1 MSSEGRLTLK
11 GRFKYGLG
19 YVVNLP
25 ENFTLAGQTYV
36 PTVTSFFMP
45 DHPPKLEYVEKKSL
59 IELDSRELLHVRA
72 ENVKSLLLEG
82 VRIPPLLLPQAL
94 VVEDIPADWD
104 RLLTDLQAG
113 AEELQSL
120 AKGHKA
126 LAPFLRE
133 PFAEKQLFPAPTQK
147 NKALAVSL
155 PLSFRRDKEAGALE
169 LIRVSPDEEGGPAAT
184 DPRVFRI
191 TDLGLT
197 YKSGAN
203 QLLLWATS
211 LKNAAPLAGVQVVG
225 LTKDME
231 AFPLGQTDQDGIFI
245 FQPKE
250 LEGLNLKTLG
260 KFQPVKRRV
269 EQGQLVCLLA
279 GTAKDI
285 SYILLK
291 PADSLKPQGIWQ
303 VRTGEQVRCL
313 KGEVF
318 TERGVYR
325 PGETVHFKGLV
336 REYRTGHILSPQGEV
351 CTFEITSP
359 KGEKVYS
366 GEGALS
372 DFGGTAAEVAT
383 AGYWPLGTYT
393 LKMAYGPIEE
403 AKPSPSPKAQPRSED
418 EDDNSNGNDHGNNG
432 DSTAEAPKNE
442 ASCTFQIQEF
452 KPPRHFVEIDFKR
465 LTRSETGYVNLKREQ
480 EFVRIGLTGA
490 YYAGGPV
497 KHGQVRWKVH
507 KAKTSYQVPGYDNF
521 VFGYSREEPGE
532 LIESGQALLDEK
544 GRTELEFPLDR
555 QVLAGESGYLVIA
568 TVVDFDGR
576 AASDSKSYQVE
587 PDYLV
592 GFSSHPEEVRP
603 EEEQVVKV
611 VAVTK
616 DGKKVTQGQ
625 IRAEVLERSYSY
637 VPKRNEQGD
646 LYWSDQE
653 SWRKI
658 YATDLPLEKG
668 EASFKFGFGW
678 YGRYRVAFTYTD
690 ERGRSFASATA
701 YQVESVGGRYAE
713 AEGKEQAY
721 QILPLSA
728 DRPAYEPGQTA
739 KISLRP
745 KRPVSCYLV
754 TLEQNG
760 LLQHRVV
767 QAQKELKDLEI
778 PIQGEYA
785 PNVYVS
791 VLAITPRGDFPVF
804 SGRYDTEAP
813 GFFWG
818 NLNLPVR
825 LEVEQLQV
833 QISPAIKELRAEP
846 GANFTLDFVVHNK
859 KGQGIEAEMAVAVV
873 DEAVLAL
880 TGFKTPT
887 LDRLTRFDGPLGVF
901 TGDLRAFLLNQTP
914 FYLARN
920 DILTGGGG
928 LNAAMLAKLRKRFE
942 PVAFFNPAV
951 RTGPDGRAQVTFTLP
966 DNMTSYRI
974 YAVTADRGSGFA
986 SPERQLVAT
995 KDFYV
1000 EPGMP
1005 GFFNQGDKF
1014 RFQVA
1019 AFNNTSATGPVKFK
1033 ATAEGGLALKAEEP
1047 KQPLQAKD
1055 SMKLNVSG
1063 EATQAGPATA
1073 RFGAEFQ
1080 GRADAAELKLEINSG
1095 HVRDT
1100 SVFSGSVSGP
1110 SQIKVTLP
1118 PYLTGD
1124 WAQKLNPGE
1133 VQAVLTLSGSPFLRL
1148 SDALHYLLTY
1158 PYGCVEQT
1166 SSGVLA
1172 LAALRGVVQDGQ
1184 VPGLKVEEV
1193 DKYLSRGVQRV
1204 LSLQVENGGF
1214 SYWPGQSEASG
1225 WGSIYAGAALS
1236 IAKKNGVDVPEGP
1249 LGKALDYF
1257 HEQIKN
1263 PKTPDHAKAFAA
1275 YILALNGALD
1285 RAEFQ
1290 GLGQS
1295 YARVDR
1301 EGRLLLL
1308 LAAKEANLR
1317 PPADLRKD
1325 LKPLLGPDIAKETR
1339 WGWDEFNALARGPAM
1354 ALLAAKAIMPEDPL
1368 TKQTALLLLGGLDQ
1382 QGIWTSTSSTGWALV
1397 ALGAYFQGQKLGT
1410 EPGEVT
1416 VSQPGVVA
1424 KQQVKLDPKG
1434 FRTVG
1439 LEAQA
1444 LLKNPV
1450 VVVEAKSGPTWLYKL
1465 ELTGPRLDLAGAG
1478 ADQGFRVSKT
1488 IQNTDGSA
1496 EIKVGDL
1503 VKIVVVIEAAK
1514 PQRYVVLD
1522 DPLPAGLVAVNTAL
1536 KTEQYLA
1543 PGAEESGEDD
1553 NGGFLGYAMA
1563 DGTMLFYP
1571 NFFEIREDRVLAFRD
1586 QLYSGKYRF
1595 EYYARAVCE
1604 GHFLA
1609 PPTKAAAMYSP
1620 GVNGFTAQSDLTVK
1634 AR

>member
-1 MSSEGRLTLK
+1 M
-11 GRFKYGLG
+11 
-19 YVVNLP
+19 
-25 ENFTLAGQTYV
+25 
-36 PTVTSFFMP
+36 
-45 DHPPKLEYVEKKSL
+45 
-59 IELDSRELLHVRA
+59 
-72 ENVKSLLLEG
+72 
-82 VRIPPLLLPQAL
+82 
-94 VVEDIPADWD
+94 
-104 RLLTDLQAG
+104 
-113 AEELQSL
+113 
-120 AKGHKA
+120 
-126 LAPFLRE
+126 
-133 PFAEKQLFPAPTQK
+133 
-147 NKALAVSL
+147 
-155 PLSFRRDKEAGALE
+155 
-169 LIRVSPDEEGGPAAT
+169 
-184 DPRVFRI
+184 
-191 TDLGLT
+191 
-197 YKSGAN
+197 
-203 QLLLWATS
+203 
-211 LKNAAPLAGVQVVG
+211 
-225 LTKDME
+225 
-231 AFPLGQTDQDGIFI
+231 
-245 FQPKE
+245 
-250 LEGLNLKTLG
+250 
-260 KFQPVKRRV
+260 
-269 EQGQLVCLLA
+269 
-279 GTAKDI
+279 
-285 SYILLK
+285 
-291 PADSLKPQGIWQ
+291 
-303 VRTGEQVRCL
+303 
-313 KGEVF
+313 
-318 TERGVYR
+318 
-325 PGETVHFKGLV
+325 
-336 REYRTGHILSPQGEV
+336 
-351 CTFEITSP
+351 
-359 KGEKVYS
+359 
-366 GEGALS
+366 
-372 DFGGTAAEVAT
+372 
-383 AGYWPLGTYT
+383 
-393 LKMAYGPIEE
+393 
-403 AKPSPSPKAQPRSED
+403 
-418 EDDNSNGNDHGNNG
+418 
-432 DSTAEAPKNE
+432 
-442 ASCTFQIQEF
+442 
-452 KPPRHFVEIDFKR
+452 
-465 LTRSETGYVNLKREQ
+465 
-480 EFVRIGLTGA
+480 
-490 YYAGGPV
+490 
-497 KHGQVRWKVH
+497 
-507 KAKTSYQVPGYDNF
+507 
-521 VFGYSREEPGE
+521 
-532 LIESGQALLDEK
+532 
-544 GRTELEFPLDR
+544 
-555 QVLAGESGYLVIA
+555 
-568 TVVDFDGR
+568 
-576 AASDSKSYQVE
+576 
-587 PDYLV
+587 
-592 GFSSHPEEVRP
+592 
-603 EEEQVVKV
+603 
-611 VAVTK
+611 
-616 DGKKVTQGQ
+616 
-625 IRAEVLERSYSY
+625 
-637 VPKRNEQGD
+637 
-646 LYWSDQE
+646 
-653 SWRKI
+653 
-658 YATDLPLEKG
+658 
-668 EASFKFGFGW
+668 
-678 YGRYRVAFTYTD
+678 AFTYTD
-690 ERGRSFASATA
+690 ERGRSFASATT
-701 YQVESVGGRYAE
+701 YQVESAGGRYAE

-767 QAQKELKDLEI
+767 KAQKELKDLEI
-778 PIQGEYA
+778 PIKGEYA

-846 GANFTLDFVVHNK
+846 GANVTLDFVVHNK

-928 LNAAMLAKLRKRFE
+928 LNAAMLAKLRRRFE

-1014 RFQVA
+1014 KFQVA

-1047 KQPLQAKD
+1047 TQPLQAKD

-1080 GRADAAELKLEINSG
+1080 GHADAAELKLEINSG

-1184 VPGLKVEEV
+1184 IPGLKVEEV

-1214 SYWPGQSEASG
+1214 CYWPGQSEASG

-1285 RAEFQ
+1285 RGEFQ

-1295 YARVDR
+1295 YARVNR
-1301 EGRLLLL
+1301 EGKLLLL

-1317 PPADLRKD
+1317 PPADLQKD

-1339 WGWDEFNALARGPAM
+1339 WGWDEFNALSRGPAM

-1416 VSQPGVVA
+1416 VSQPGVAA

-1439 LEAQA
+1439 LEAAA

-1478 ADQGFRVSKT
+1478 ADQGFKVSKT

-1503 VKIVVVIEAAK
+1503 VKVVVVIEAAK

-1543 PGAEESGEDD
+1543 PGAEESEGDE
-1553 NGGFLGYAMA
+1553 NGGSLGYAMA
-1563 DGTMLFYP
+1563 DGTMLYYP

-1586 QLYSGKYRF
+1586 RLYSGKYRF

-1620 GVNGFTAQSDLTVK
+1620 GVNGFTAQSELTVK